1 MNLRQA
7 RGKVPIEAEG
17 ETPWLLIDWPTREQ
31 FNAMYSRKVTAANLQ
46 RYWEILTAR
55 SQGSTL
61 QAAGAPHQV
70 TRERVRQ
77 IEAKFQR
84 LMRQWHFSKTAKPQK
99 SHAQA
104 SSR

>member
-17 ETPWLLIDWPTREQ
+17 ETPWLLIEWPTRDQ
-31 FNAMYSRKVTAANLQ
+31 FFSLYSKRVPEECVA
-46 RYWEILTAR
+46 RYWQILTAR

-61 QAAGAPHQV
+61 EEAGEPFNL

-77 IEAKFQR
+77 IEARFQR
-84 LMRQWHFSKTAKPQK
+84 LMRQWHTSKSARP
-99 SHAQA
+99 
-104 SSR
+104 